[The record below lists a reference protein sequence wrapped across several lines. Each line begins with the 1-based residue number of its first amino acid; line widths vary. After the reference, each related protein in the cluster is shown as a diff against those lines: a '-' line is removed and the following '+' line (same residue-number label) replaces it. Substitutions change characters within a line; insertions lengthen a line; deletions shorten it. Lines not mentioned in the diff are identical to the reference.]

1 MAKAKVV
8 SGDQGSQE
16 FDELRK
22 CVHSILLILEHGL
35 SNVVVAADATAATTA
50 LIAIRAAIVN
60 GTTSGTAAF
69 TTGNA
74 SLPVREVTGVLPR
87 VKTKQMA
94 PTTTSAATLDGSD
107 KNY

>member
-22 CVHSILLILEHGL
+22 AVHSILLLLEKGL
-35 SNVVVAADATAATTA
+35 VNVVVASDATVATTA
-50 LIAIRAAIVN
+50 LVGIRDAIIA
-60 GTTSGTAAF
+60 GTTNTATF
-69 TTGNA
+69 TTVTTT
-74 SLPVREVTGVLPR
+74 LPNREVTGVIPR
-87 VKTKQMA
+87 VKSHQMTPA
-94 PTTTSAATLDGSD
+94 ILGSANIDPND